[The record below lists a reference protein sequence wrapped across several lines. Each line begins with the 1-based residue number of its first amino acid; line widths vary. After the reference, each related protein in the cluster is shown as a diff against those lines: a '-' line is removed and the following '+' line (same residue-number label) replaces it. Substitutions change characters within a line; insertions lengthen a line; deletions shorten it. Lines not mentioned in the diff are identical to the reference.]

1 MKVRIAR
8 LLATFFYA
16 GIIPAA
22 PGTFASAIGVLV
34 VLNLYQQPI
43 IYLASIL
50 LVTVVGIWAAGVTE
64 KAVGKKDPS
73 IVVIDEVAGMMIT
86 LFMVPLSWP
95 VVMSGFFLF
104 RAFDMFKIYPC
115 NKLEEQGGGWGIM
128 ADDLFA
134 GLYANIV
141 LQLAIRLALCRT
153 CF

>member
-16 GIIPAA
+16 GIFPAA
-22 PGTFASAIGVLV
+22 SGTFASAIGVLI
-34 VLNLYQQPI
+34 VLHLYQEPVL
-43 IYLASIL
+43 YAAVMV
-50 LVTVVGIWAAGVTE
+50 LVTVIGIWSADVTE

-73 IVVIDEVAGMMIT
+73 IVVIDEVAGMMVA

-95 VVMSGFFLF
+95 VLVSGFFLF

-115 NKLEEQGGGWGIM
+115 NKLEAQGGGWGIM

-134 GLYANIV
+134 GLYTNVV
-141 LQLAIRLALCRT
+141 LQLAIRLASGSW
-153 CF
+153 